1 MDYLNTYSRFQNLLD
16 TSASWK
22 LLRSDLAPFVLA
34 FLKELFSKNSE
45 VEFEHARA
53 NLKQFIEDIKL
64 QLKPDDQKRSA
75 KDYLNEWMNNGWIR
89 ELNNHIFLTDAAQKA
104 IEMVERLDSKTVS
117 TSATHLEIFLQEVQK
132 IFIQV
137 SSDKRLRYKEIN
149 DQIKKLQQEKQQ
161 IKDGTV
167 AVLSDYQQKE
177 KINTLYEL
185 ASKLTS
191 DFRRVEEESIDINQK
206 IRVQM
211 IEDQMTKGEVLEN
224 VLVTEKEQRQTDYG
238 AAYEGFF
245 NLLCNT
251 EISDKFKNQVA
262 YILRKPIAKF
272 LTKEQS
278 LFLKNFIDV
287 LVKRSIRV
295 RDVRL
300 KLDNNLKDFLQS
312 SDYKE
317 SHLVN
322 KLLSRLEQEAVK
334 LKSGNFNL
342 YTEKLDINIENNSI
356 KVISIDSI
364 SQALKVPPKKVVLE
378 NISEQDNHK
387 EISHNI
393 LRQLDTV
400 KLSDIRES
408 KKNSLGNT
416 NDLSVAQIIKDK
428 KLKYGLEEIVAYVR
442 VAKELNRQE
451 HYDSEEI
458 IATTCVGGV
467 EKQLKVKLPKIVLSR
482 QMVIDSENE
491 DK

>member
-1 MDYLNTYSRFQNLLD
+1 
-16 TSASWK
+16 
-22 LLRSDLAPFVLA
+22 
-34 FLKELFSKNSE
+34 
-45 VEFEHARA
+45 
-53 NLKQFIEDIKL
+53 
-64 QLKPDDQKRSA
+64 
-75 KDYLNEWMNNGWIR
+75 
-89 ELNNHIFLTDAAQKA
+89 
-104 IEMVERLDSKTVS
+104 MVERLDSKTVS

-278 LFLKNFIDV
+278 LF
-287 LVKRSIRV
+287 S
-295 RDVRL
+295 
-300 KLDNNLKDFLQS
+300 
-312 SDYKE
+312 
-317 SHLVN
+317 
-322 KLLSRLEQEAVK
+322 
-334 LKSGNFNL
+334 
-342 YTEKLDINIENNSI
+342 
-356 KVISIDSI
+356 
-364 SQALKVPPKKVVLE
+364 
-378 NISEQDNHK
+378 
-387 EISHNI
+387 
-393 LRQLDTV
+393 
-400 KLSDIRES
+400 
-408 KKNSLGNT
+408 
-416 NDLSVAQIIKDK
+416 
-428 KLKYGLEEIVAYVR
+428 
-442 VAKELNRQE
+442 
-451 HYDSEEI
+451 
-458 IATTCVGGV
+458 
-467 EKQLKVKLPKIVLSR
+467 
-482 QMVIDSENE
+482 
-491 DK
+491 

>member
-1 MDYLNTYSRFQNLLD
+1 
-16 TSASWK
+16 
-22 LLRSDLAPFVLA
+22 
-34 FLKELFSKNSE
+34 
-45 VEFEHARA
+45 
-53 NLKQFIEDIKL
+53 
-64 QLKPDDQKRSA
+64 
-75 KDYLNEWMNNGWIR
+75 
-89 ELNNHIFLTDAAQKA
+89 
-104 IEMVERLDSKTVS
+104 
-117 TSATHLEIFLQEVQK
+117 
-132 IFIQV
+132 
-137 SSDKRLRYKEIN
+137 
-149 DQIKKLQQEKQQ
+149 
-161 IKDGTV
+161 
-167 AVLSDYQQKE
+167 
-177 KINTLYEL
+177 
-185 ASKLTS
+185 
-191 DFRRVEEESIDINQK
+191 
-206 IRVQM
+206 M

-400 KLSDIRES
+400 KLSDIRAS
-408 KKNSLGNT
+408 IKNSLGNT

-458 IATTCVGGV
+458 IAITCVGGV